1 MNRLII
7 AIIGIFV
14 CCSCSKNDDPE
25 PTPEPPVYGQTVLV
39 YMAAENN
46 LYSFAKSDLEEMKE
60 GSKKLT
66 ENNKLI
72 VYVDE
77 ANSDRTPFLAR
88 VKNGELIDT
97 VYMAE
102 TLTADPEV
110 LETVLRTTKEKYP
123 SKSYGLLLWGHAS
136 GWLISND
143 SVEYHQSRAYGG
155 DNGYN
160 TSTSMGR
167 YWMNI
172 PSMAKAIGNGMG
184 NDRLRFIMGDCCN
197 FGCIEIAYELRNVT
211 DYVIGSPAEIPDDG
225 APYNII
231 VPDLFDDSDLFYR
244 RVIDDYYNF
253 YLSELE
259 NNIYRYYN
267 FQPGDLKGFSIPLVA
282 INTYGL
288 ENLAYATAQILS
300 TIASKLTPDNPLDL
314 SQITYYGQY
323 GSYNYAYDMQ
333 QVLKNHTDDA
343 AYNQWLDSFNQ
354 ACPYHSYSQ
363 KWLTGY
369 PSLARAMDNFDTNGN
384 DCASISMFFPLNK
397 YSYTSPN
404 WNNAIKKYQWNQVI
418 RWEQYGW

>member
-25 PTPEPPVYGQTVLV
+25 PTPEPPVSGHTVLV

-46 LYSFAKSDLEEMKE
+46 LNSFAKSDLEEMKE

-143 SVEYHQSRAYGG
+143 SVEYNQSRAYGG

-172 PSMAKAIGNGMG
+172 PSMAKAIANGIG
-184 NDRLRFIMGDCCN
+184 KDRLRFIMGDCCN

-231 VPDLFDDSDLFYR
+231 VPDWFDDSYLFYR
-244 RVIDDYYNF
+244 QVIDDYYNF
-253 YLSELE
+253 YLS
-259 NNIYRYYN
+259 
-267 FQPGDLKGFSIPLVA
+267 
-282 INTYGL
+282 
-288 ENLAYATAQILS
+288 
-300 TIASKLTPDNPLDL
+300 
-314 SQITYYGQY
+314 
-323 GSYNYAYDMQ
+323 
-333 QVLKNHTDDA
+333 
-343 AYNQWLDSFNQ
+343 
-354 ACPYHSYSQ
+354 
-363 KWLTGY
+363 
-369 PSLARAMDNFDTNGN
+369 
-384 DCASISMFFPLNK
+384 
-397 YSYTSPN
+397 
-404 WNNAIKKYQWNQVI
+404 
-418 RWEQYGW
+418 

>member
-1 MNRLII
+1 
-7 AIIGIFV
+7 
-14 CCSCSKNDDPE
+14 
-25 PTPEPPVYGQTVLV
+25 
-39 YMAAENN
+39 
-46 LYSFAKSDLEEMKE
+46 
-60 GSKKLT
+60 
-66 ENNKLI
+66 
-72 VYVDE
+72 
-77 ANSDRTPFLAR
+77 
-88 VKNGELIDT
+88 
-97 VYMAE
+97 
-102 TLTADPEV
+102 
-110 LETVLRTTKEKYP
+110 
-123 SKSYGLLLWGHAS
+123 
-136 GWLISND
+136 
-143 SVEYHQSRAYGG
+143 
-155 DNGYN
+155 
-160 TSTSMGR
+160 
-167 YWMNI
+167 
-172 PSMAKAIGNGMG
+172 
-184 NDRLRFIMGDCCN
+184 
-197 FGCIEIAYELRNVT
+197 
-211 DYVIGSPAEIPDDG
+211 
-225 APYNII
+225 
-231 VPDLFDDSDLFYR
+231 LFDDSDLFYR
-244 RVIDDYYNF
+244 QVIDDYYNF

-354 ACPYHSYSQ
+354 ACPYHPYSQ